1 MAQLIATIIFLG
13 SILSIVFILYR
24 KVPVLIELPKNGSH
38 GLPKIKLI
46 SKLEDKTKNVYSLF
60 SKQIIL
66 HKFLSWVKVMTMK
79 VELKIDHLL
88 HGIRKKA
95 QQADKDINRKNR
107 K

>member
-1 MAQLIATIIFLG
+1 MAQLIAIIIFLG
-13 SILSIVFILYR
+13 STLGIVFILYR
-24 KVPVLIELPKNGSH
+24 KVPVLVELPKNGSH
-38 GLPKIKLI
+38 GLPKMKFI
-46 SKLEDKTKNVYSLF
+46 SKIEDKTKDVYSLF

-79 VELKIDHLL
+79 VELKIDYLL

-95 QQADKDINRKNR
+95 QQADKELKDK